1 MSEGSAQVMTMMM
14 DSMLHERDNTTSLD
28 KSIKNIVD
36 ANGRFGGKDVTR
48 YLEYY
53 KTQMR
58 KMDILLAR

>member
-1 MSEGSAQVMTMMM
+1 MM